1 MKTRAALATVLLAAL
16 ALLVWARPAPPAA
29 GSAVALEERLARL
42 SRWGTIVYVTAHPDD
57 ESAGIITYLARGL
70 HTRVV
75 ILCLTRGGGGQN
87 QVGPELGEDLARVRT
102 EELERAAA
110 GYGAEVRFLG
120 AEDFGY
126 SKSIPETLAH
136 WKEEAVVG
144 ELVRQIRA
152 LRPLAVISHWSGTS
166 RDGGNAHHLVA
177 GLFTRQAFA
186 LAGEPSAYPAQIL
199 RGLKPWQPR
208 YLLIRSYS
216 AERGDFPVPVRDSA
230 PVAGKTYEELAW
242 EAFQNHRSQGL
253 HRRSL
258 SDLRNFIREYYLRV
272 EATLRDG
279 PPPPTHVA
287 ELAPDLASL
296 PQLFPSVQLPA
307 GWLEGMVE
315 AVELADRA
323 REQFHADRPAE
334 AAAALVEGA
343 ALLDELRREIPPGG
357 PGSEAASL
365 QLLLADRQAEFLRA
379 AAELAGVRL
388 EALTDR
394 AVFTPGEG
402 VWVGLDLTVGRPG
415 VFDRAG
421 FAVQRL
427 QLAAPE
433 DWTVEPVLEG
443 SPPGLH
449 TEYVT
454 HIAEA
459 ADPAHAPFPALRGM
473 ALLTTGSLQVE
484 ISEPVRGL
492 TGEEIER
499 RSLWERLD
507 PRRLFGAT
515 EAETRTNPVLEPV
528 SLAPAVTLEVQPEL
542 RLLRSSP
549 GETTYDVWVRV
560 WSHRP
565 DSEKIS
571 VWLDVPTGW
580 YTPAPQQLELNTVG
594 AATVRFS
601 LKLPGRVPRGSYEIH
616 ARARRGR
623 QTFSLARRRWLAA
636 SSAPPYRFVPATAR
650 LQVLDLDV
658 PPGLRVGYIGFN
670 HDPVPALL
678 AQLGVTVDMLDAR
691 ALAARP
697 LAPYDALLIA
707 TRAYDYR
714 DDLAKQ
720 QTRLLDYVRQGGTL
734 IVELQGR
741 SWDPKAFAPYPAEK
755 PGNRNLRVTDPTAPV
770 RPLQPEHPVLN
781 FPNRIDANDWEGW
794 VQERGLYFWQSWSPH
809 YTPLIELAD
818 PGEEPLRG
826 SLLYARHGQGA
837 YIYYGLVLFRQV
849 RAGVPGG
856 VRLYLNLL
864 SQGRALKP
872 GD

>member
-1 MKTRAALATVLLAAL
+1 
-16 ALLVWARPAPPAA
+16 
-29 GSAVALEERLARL
+29 
-42 SRWGTIVYVTAHPDD
+42 
-57 ESAGIITYLARGL
+57 
-70 HTRVV
+70 
-75 ILCLTRGGGGQN
+75 
-87 QVGPELGEDLARVRT
+87 
-102 EELERAAA
+102 
-110 GYGAEVRFLG
+110 
-120 AEDFGY
+120 
-126 SKSIPETLAH
+126 
-136 WKEEAVVG
+136 
-144 ELVRQIRA
+144 
-152 LRPLAVISHWSGTS
+152 
-166 RDGGNAHHLVA
+166 
-177 GLFTRQAFA
+177 
-186 LAGEPSAYPAQIL
+186 
-199 RGLKPWQPR
+199 
-208 YLLIRSYS
+208 
-216 AERGDFPVPVRDSA
+216 
-230 PVAGKTYEELAW
+230 
-242 EAFQNHRSQGL
+242 
-253 HRRSL
+253 
-258 SDLRNFIREYYLRV
+258 
-272 EATLRDG
+272 
-279 PPPPTHVA
+279 
-287 ELAPDLASL
+287 
-296 PQLFPSVQLPA
+296 
-307 GWLEGMVE
+307 
-315 AVELADRA
+315 
-323 REQFHADRPAE
+323 
-334 AAAALVEGA
+334 
-343 ALLDELRREIPPGG
+343 
-357 PGSEAASL
+357 
-365 QLLLADRQAEFLRA
+365 
-379 AAELAGVRL
+379 
-388 EALTDR
+388 
-394 AVFTPGEG
+394 
-402 VWVGLDLTVGRPG
+402 
-415 VFDRAG
+415 
-421 FAVQRL
+421 
-427 QLAAPE
+427 
-433 DWTVEPVLEG
+433 
-443 SPPGLH
+443 
-449 TEYVT
+449 
-454 HIAEA
+454 
-459 ADPAHAPFPALRGM
+459 GM

-601 LKLPGRVPRGSYEIH
+601 LKLPGRVPRGSYEIQ
-616 ARARRGR
+616 AKARRGR

-794 VQERGLYFWQSWSPH
+794 VQERGLYFWQSWSPE